1 MNNKEK
7 QEIIDKIVKRKKTT
21 FPVSTFRLKII
32 LWNFTIIFSYFIK
45 RMFDLIVSI
54 IMIIFLFPFFI
65 LLSIMIYI
73 ESPGPIIFK
82 QIRVGKD
89 GKHFLFY
96 KFRSM
101 VVNAEALKVKLEQQN
116 ESKDGV
122 IFKMKNDPRITK
134 IGKFIRKTS
143 IDELPQL
150 YNVLIGD
157 MSLVG
162 PRPPVPK
169 EVAEYT
175 LNDRKRLHI
184 TPGITCI
191 WQISGRSEIPFNE
204 QVKLDKDYI
213 KSQNFFSDI
222 MILLKTVPAILFGK
236 GAY

>member
-1 MNNKEK
+1 MKHKEK
-7 QEIIDKIVKRKKTT
+7 QEIIDKIINRKKTAS
-21 FPVSTFRLKII
+21 PVSSFKLKII
-32 LWNFTIIFSYFIK
+32 TWKFTIFFSYLLK
-45 RMFDLIVSI
+45 RAFDLTVSA
-54 IMIIFLFPFFI
+54 IMIVFLFPFFV
-65 LLSIMIYI
+65 LLSVMIYI
-73 ESPGPIIFK
+73 ESPGPVIFR

-89 GKHFLFY
+89 GKHFQFY

-101 VVNAEALKVKLEQQN
+101 VVNAEALKAKLEQRN

-122 IFKMKNDPRITK
+122 IFKMKNDPRITR

-169 EVAEYT
+169 EVAEYS

-213 KSQNFFSDI
+213 QSQSFISDI
-222 MILLKTVPAILFGK
+222 IILFKTIPAILFGK

>member
-1 MNNKEK
+1 MKHKEK
-7 QEIIDKIVKRKKTT
+7 QEIIDKIINRKKTA
-21 FPVSTFRLKII
+21 FPVSSFKLKII
-32 LWNFTIIFSYFIK
+32 TWKFIIFFSYLLK
-45 RMFDLIVSI
+45 RTFDLTVSA
-54 IMIIFLFPFFI
+54 IMIVFLFPFFV
-65 LLSIMIYI
+65 LLSVMIYI
-73 ESPGPIIFK
+73 ESPGPVIFR

-89 GKHFLFY
+89 GKHFQFY

-101 VVNAEALKVKLEQQN
+101 VINAEALKAKLEQRN

-122 IFKMKNDPRITK
+122 IFKMKNDPRITR

-169 EVAEYT
+169 EVAEYS

-213 KSQNFFSDI
+213 QSQSFISDI
-222 MILLKTVPAILFGK
+222 IILFKTIPAILFGK